1 MDKWVK
7 IKNDNNNNNNNN
19 NNKMW
24 TSPSKTK
31 GTLFVVSRRYLVN
44 EQHCLGRVGGGGK
57 VYFYLSIWVWKPA
70 HLSLP

>member
-7 IKNDNNNNNNNN
+7 IKNDNNNNNK
-19 NNKMW
+19 NKMW
-24 TSPSKTK
+24 TSPSTTK

-44 EQHCLGRVGGGGK
+44 EHHCLGRVGGGGK
-57 VYFYLSIWVWKPA
+57 VYFYGSIWVWKPA